1 MFICDLKP
9 FVKVSILGAVALWS
23 DCLAFPGFRDFSNRF
38 VLVACPWLV
47 QCVPQ
52 VEDFLL

>member
-9 FVKVSILGAVALWS
+9 FVKVSILEAVALS
-23 DCLAFPGFRDFSNRF
+23 VDCLAFPGFMDFSNRF